1 MSVSLCPFPVTSLPV
16 THLSVAAVIGLYVGL
31 LGSVNW
37 FARSRDRFGKLL
49 FVHRDANSA

>member
-1 MSVSLCPFPVTSLPV
+1 MSVSLCPFPVTLPV